1 MKFTTVVLSVLFINV
16 TQAAEFVLPE
26 KNFKIIG
33 EEKYYSVRKGDYFQ
47 KIAEQYNIG
56 FLALMAAN
64 PNVDPFL
71 PLVDHELA
79 LPTKMIL
86 PFVKRQGI
94 VINLPE
100 LRLYYF
106 SPDSNK
112 VHVFPVGIGREGLKT
127 PRTISFIS
135 DKRQDPI
142 WRPTTEMKERY
153 LTEKGIVLADEVPA
167 GPNNPFGKYALR
179 IGHSE
184 YLIHGSNQRF
194 GIGMRASSG
203 CIRMYD
209 NDIKWMFDN
218 VPVNTPITIVDQPI
232 KMSYEG
238 GQSKYVEIHQ
248 PLSDMDEY
256 LYQQSVTQLVKFIGD
271 DLSQFDIET
280 LIESA
285 KGLVV
290 KVKVKVK

>member
-1 MKFTTVVLSVLFINV
+1 MKFTTVILSVLFINV
-16 TQAAEFVLPE
+16 TQATEFVLPE

-47 KIAEQYNIG
+47 KIAEQFNIG

-218 VPVNTPITIVDQPI
+218 VPVNTPVTIVDQPI

-290 KVKVKVK
+290 KVKVK